1 MGSILHAFCG
11 ADLLGCHLLSSSRHK
26 DPPKTSVGNTTTWFL
41 KQGGK
46 GHWVSAPLR
55 LSAHASAAL
64 AGTDEG
70 KVTSAER
77 GARPRGRPRAGG
89 VVYKE
94 KASWGCSKPRSR
106 QRMFTSLQTRVAEDT
121 MLCER
126 GRCPA
131 MRVPMVVG
139 IAEALCSWQS
149 GTTAWALSRT
159 LQVPC
164 WPWGRAMPFILQL
177 AEPRAILG
185 AL

>member
-1 MGSILHAFCG
+1 MGSIFHAFCG
-11 ADLLGCHLLSSSRHK
+11 ADLLGCHLLSSSRRK
-26 DPPKTSVGNTTTWFL
+26 DPPRTSVGNTTTWFL
-41 KQGGK
+41 QQGGK
-46 GHWVSAPLR
+46 GRWVSAPLR

-131 MRVPMVVG
+131 MRVPMLVG
-139 IAEALCSWQS
+139 IAEAP
-149 GTTAWALSRT
+149 GRGRK
-159 LQVPC
+159 PC
-164 WPWGRAMPFILQL
+164 GGL
-177 AEPRAILG
+177 
-185 AL
+185 